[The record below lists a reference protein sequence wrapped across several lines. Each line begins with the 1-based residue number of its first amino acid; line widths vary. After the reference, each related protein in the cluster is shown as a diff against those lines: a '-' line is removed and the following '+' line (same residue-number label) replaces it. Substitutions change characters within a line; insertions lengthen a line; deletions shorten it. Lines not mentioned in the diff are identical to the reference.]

1 MPKKRRFGFIPN
13 KIITPMNQ
21 DQAAEILLIRTVEEF
36 DEDVFT
42 EEKIKD
48 ALKKAGDPVGQ
59 TNWFARRPP

>member
-1 MPKKRRFGFIPN
+1 
-13 KIITPMNQ
+13 MNQ